1 MSYLYS
7 SPYPLY
13 GAVYPL
19 LRSHGLL
26 DQILGLLGETIHLD
40 GSGVEDLDGA
50 VVLGQSLSVR
60 VVVPGLGLRHAG
72 CGHALQDDGLLAD
85 ELHVLGRGLE
95 VLDAGVEVAGDV
107 AALLASAEDA
117 VDEVA
122 DKGCWAGLEEG
133 DEGGQGNSGDLSG
146 IHF

>member
-1 MSYLYS
+1 MSYSYS
-7 SPYPLY
+7 SSHLRKC
-13 GAVYPL
+13 GVYPL
-19 LRSHGLL
+19 LRSHGRL
-26 DQILGLLGETIHLD
+26 DQILGLLRETIELD
-40 GSGVEDLDGA
+40 RSGVEELNGA
-50 VVLGQSLSVR
+50 VVLGQRLGVR
-60 VVVPGLGLRHAG
+60 VLVPGLGLRHAG
-72 CGHALQDDGLLAD
+72 CGHAFQDDGLLAD

-107 AALLASAEDA
+107 AALLASTHDA

-133 DEGGQGNSGDLSG
+133 DEGGQGNGGDLSG